1 MGCGR
6 VGASLA
12 QNLEEHGHSV
22 AVIDQNP
29 DAFRRLPGD
38 FGGNKVT
45 GLGFDRDT
53 LTKAGIDDAYGF
65 AAVDNS
71 NILAARV
78 ARETY
83 GIENVVA
90 RIYDPHRAEI
100 YQRLGIPTVATVRW
114 TADQVLRRLLPMGAT
129 SPFTDASGKI
139 SLSEVDVH
147 PGWVG
152 KPLRLLEEAAGA
164 RIAYLTR
171 YGDGLLPDANTVLQ
185 ESDIVHLLLR
195 ADEQSAV
202 ERVVTAAP
210 EVQARGSSS
219 RAPAPSAAP

>member
-12 QNLEEHGHSV
+12 LNLEEHGHSV

-38 FGGNKVT
+38 FAGNKVT

-65 AAVDNS
+65 AAVADGDNS

-114 TADQVLRRLLPMGAT
+114 TAHQVLRRLLPMGA
-129 SPFTDASGKI
+129 SDEFRDASGQI
-139 SLSEVDVH
+139 QLVQLDVH
-147 PGWVG
+147 EAWVG
-152 KPLRLLEEAAGA
+152 RPLRALEEASGS
-164 RIAYLTR
+164 RVAYVTR
-171 YGDGLLPDANTVLQ
+171 YGDGVLPTVDTVLQ
-185 ESDIVHLLLR
+185 ENDTVHLLLKVS
-195 ADEQSAV
+195 DSAHV
-202 ERVVTAAP
+202 ERVLTRAP
-210 EVQARGSSS
+210 EVSE
-219 RAPAPSAAP
+219 